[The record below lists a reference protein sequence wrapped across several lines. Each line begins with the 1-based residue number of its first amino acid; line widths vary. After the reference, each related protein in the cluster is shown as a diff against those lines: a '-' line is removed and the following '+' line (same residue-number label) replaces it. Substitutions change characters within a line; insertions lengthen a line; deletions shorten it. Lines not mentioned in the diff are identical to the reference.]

1 MKLKN
6 IMKDLKPHYVSTDKG
21 SIYTNISLYEKNNEI
36 HIICGLDREIK
47 FVRECTTC

>member
-21 SIYTNISLYEKNNEI
+21 TIYTSISLYEI
-36 HIICGLDREIK
+36 DIICALGRVIK
-47 FVRECTTC
+47 IVRESTACL